1 MIARLA
7 FSTATDE
14 VADVILIDE
23 VLSVGD
29 AEFQIKSK
37 ARINDMMKSGA
48 AIVLVSHDLDLVA
61 KLSDRVIW
69 LEQGS
74 IKLIGSPNKVI
85 SEYKK
90 SGV

>member
-1 MIARLA
+1 
-7 FSTATDE
+7 
-14 VADVILIDE
+14 
-23 VLSVGD
+23 
-29 AEFQIKSK
+29 
-37 ARINDMMKSGA
+37 MMKSGA

-90 SGV
+90 SGI

>member
-1 MIARLA
+1 MVARLA

-29 AEFQIKSK
+29 AEFQTKSRD
-37 ARINDMMKSGA
+37 RINNMIKSGA
-48 AIVLVSHDLDLVA
+48 AIVLVSHDLDLVS
-61 KLSDRVIW
+61 KLTSRVIW

-74 IKLIGSPNKVI
+74 IKLIGSPNEVI

-90 SGV
+90 SGT